1 MKTMYEVRVRFDG
14 SNGWQTICKCATVQ
28 EAQAEIEHQKKI
40 EDNGDCEY
48 DIATI
53 RAAPETKT
61 ATLRLPVQ
69 MVDELTANG
78 AMLNPALVDFYN
90 RARAEQKIKL
100 LDIKGIFAP
109 AEWLAL
115 VASFNGS
122 LIDEYMRYSREMVI
136 AHCEDAE
143 RYESAFSSN
152 GADLQKVCQ
161 KVAELS
167 RVQVATVLDR
177 IEQFWSASAD
187 TDVQTWA
194 IY

>member
-1 MKTMYEVRVRFDG
+1 MK
-14 SNGWQTICKCATVQ
+14 A
-28 EAQAEIEHQKKI
+28 
-40 EDNGDCEY
+40 
-48 DIATI
+48 
-53 RAAPETKT
+53 ETKT

-78 AMLNPALVDFYN
+78 AMLNPALVDFYS
-90 RARAEQKIKL
+90 RARAEQKIKM
-100 LDIKGIFAP
+100 LDIKGIFTP
-109 AEWLAL
+109 AEWTAL

-143 RYESAFSSN
+143 RYEGAFSSN

-161 KVAELS
+161 KIAELS

-177 IEQFWSASAD
+177 IEQFWNDSASIELNE
-187 TDVQTWA
+187 WA
-194 IY
+194 NY